1 MSFKH
6 VPGCEPYVENGK
18 LKLKINHELYVLP
31 ADGVGDGPGAGEG
44 TVRGAGDV
52 IAGTGE
58 GVGPS
63 PEQESNPL
71 SVTPDMVGSPPPEKL
86 I

>member
-1 MSFKH
+1 MM
-6 VPGCEPYVENGK
+6 
-18 LKLKINHELYVLP
+18 INHELYELP
-31 ADGVGDGPGAGEG
+31 ADRVGDGPGADEG

-63 PEQESNPL
+63 PEQASNPL
-71 SVTPDMVGSPPPEKL
+71 SVTPDMVGSTCPEKL